1 MSKLVGKDLKI
12 RINDGTTFRDLSNE
26 IDSVTI
32 SDGLDEVEVT
42 GFTDQAHNFILG
54 LYSGDMSLTGFV
66 NTAANKS
73 HATLTT
79 LIGQNTGHAIEVTV
93 GQGAAATTGDPRWGG
108 VSGVSYVISKYDI
121 SPTPAG
127 ALKWTATAKIAS
139 SATAVA
145 APTWG
150 TASTLAP

>member
-1 MSKLVGKDLKI
+1 MSKLVGKDNRL
-12 RINDGTTFRDLSNE
+12 RVHDGTTFRDLSNE

-32 SDGLDEVEVT
+32 DDGFDEVEVT

-54 LYSGDMSLTGFV
+54 LYSGDITIAGFF
-66 NTAANKS
+66 NSAANKS
-73 HATLTT
+73 HAVWSALVGSNTSHTVEDTL
-79 LIGQNTGHAIEVTV
+79 

-108 VSGVSYVISKYDI
+108 VSGVAYLVSKY
-121 SPTPAG
+121 SLNPTPAG
-127 ALKWTATAKIAS
+127 AVKYSVTCKIAS
-139 SATAVA
+139 AAAAVS